1 MAGQFR
7 MCGFGLFIFSCG
19 LVCADWCLVWSSFG
33 IFRDSRRSN
42 MIQMSTLVAIILIA
56 ATTYLTRILGYVL
69 LKNKTLTQRQRKILE
84 VVPGCV
90 LISVI
95 APYFVR
101 DNPADLI
108 ALALTLFA

>member
-1 MAGQFR
+1 MIHSATLTAI
-7 MCGFGLFIFSCG
+7 LF
-19 LVCADWCLVWSSFG
+19 
-33 IFRDSRRSN
+33 
-42 MIQMSTLVAIILIA
+42 IA

-69 LKNKTLTQRQRKILE
+69 LKNKTLSAKQRQILE

-108 ALALTLFA
+108 AIAIALLAASRFSLLPTVAVSMASAAVLRLALA

>member
-1 MAGQFR
+1 MIHSATLTAI
-7 MCGFGLFIFSCG
+7 LF
-19 LVCADWCLVWSSFG
+19 
-33 IFRDSRRSN
+33 
-42 MIQMSTLVAIILIA
+42 IA
-56 ATTYLTRILGYVL
+56 ATTYLTRVLGYVL
-69 LKNKTLTQRQRKILE
+69 LKNKTLSAKQRQILE

-108 ALALTLFA
+108 AIAIALLAASRFSLLPTVAVSMASAAVLRLALA

>member
-1 MAGQFR
+1 MIHSATLSAI
-7 MCGFGLFIFSCG
+7 LF
-19 LVCADWCLVWSSFG
+19 
-33 IFRDSRRSN
+33 
-42 MIQMSTLVAIILIA
+42 IA

-69 LKNKTLTQRQRKILE
+69 LKNKTLSNKQRQVLE

-101 DNPADLI
+101 NNPADLI
-108 ALALTLFA
+108 AIAVALLAASRFSLLPTVAVSMASAAVLRLALA